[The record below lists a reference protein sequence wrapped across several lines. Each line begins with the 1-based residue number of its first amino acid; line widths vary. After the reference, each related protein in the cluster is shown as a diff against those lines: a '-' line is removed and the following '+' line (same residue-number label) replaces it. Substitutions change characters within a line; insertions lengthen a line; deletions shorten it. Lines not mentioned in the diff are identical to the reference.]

1 MIFLNV
7 QRLISSSASV
17 VASLSLPIPTLA
29 GLAVISALVVSP
41 LTVSAAFAQAANA
54 PPPAVGFI
62 VAKRTPIT
70 QTQQFIGRVE
80 ATNRVNLVAR
90 VTAQLEETPFTE
102 GAEVKKGDLIYRLEQ
117 PPFQAL
123 VDLSQATISQYEAL
137 LRNAVLT
144 TKRAQS
150 LLASPAGQQSAVDS
164 ALAQQQAY
172 EAQILGA
179 RAQLKTSQINLDYT
193 TIAAPIDGKIGRNA
207 VTVGN
212 VVGPTSGTLSTIVSQ
227 DPMYVSF
234 PVPSRQFLNLGS
246 YYAGK
251 GGFGAV
257 RIKIRLPDGTLY
269 GQDGKL
275 DFVDPSVAAST
286 DTVNLRG
293 QIPNPIK
300 PESQPGDINRRQL
313 VDGEFVTVLLEGVEP
328 ILALAIPRSSVLSDQ
343 QGNYIYV
350 VGGDNTVAQRR
361 VTLGQSTAAIAVVSA
376 GLIEGEKV
384 IVDGIQRIRPGAKV
398 TPSPAPDVPAA
409 TSAAGQ

>member
-1 MIFLNV
+1 MISEFVRRMLSSNV
-7 QRLISSSASV
+7 PAAPRRPLPGLVLAALLATTASQ
-17 VASLSLPIPTLA
+17 LS
-29 GLAVISALVVSP
+29 VS
-41 LTVSAAFAQAANA
+41 TVSAQMPGG
-54 PPPAVGFI
+54 PPPAIGFI
-62 VAKRTPIT
+62 VAKKSPVT

-80 ATNRVNLVAR
+80 AINRVNLVAR
-90 VTAQLEETPFTE
+90 VTAQLEEAPFTE
-102 GAEVKKGDLIYRLEQ
+102 GAEVKKGDLLYRLEQ
-117 PPFQAL
+117 PPFQAQ
-123 VDLSQATISQYEAL
+123 VDSSQATINQYEAL

-150 LLASPAGQQSAVDS
+150 LLATPAGQQSSVDS

-179 RAQLKTSQINLDYT
+179 KAQLKTSQINLDYT
-193 TIAAPIDGKIGRNA
+193 TIDAPIDGKIGRNA

-212 VVGPTSGTLSTIVSQ
+212 IVGPTSGTLATIVSQ
-227 DPMYVSF
+227 DPMYVTF

-251 GGFGAV
+251 GGFNSV

-269 GQDGKL
+269 NQDGKL

-293 QIPNPIK
+293 QIPNPVNPDAK
-300 PESQPGDINRRQL
+300 PGDINRRQL

-328 ILALAIPRSSVLSDQ
+328 ILALSIPRSTVLSDQ

-350 VGGDNTVAQRR
+350 VGDDNTVSQRR
-361 VTLGQSTAAIAVVSA
+361 IQLGQSTATIAVVSA
-376 GLIEGEKV
+376 GLNEGEKIV
-384 IVDGIQRIRPGAKV
+384 VDGIQRVRPGAKV
-398 TPSPAPDVPAA
+398 TPSPAPDAPAA